1 MPHLPHRAEHQRP
14 FIIRTLRRRAPG
26 GGEQLPFTRWGVEA
40 VVFIQPRRAGVV
52 EGRARPLNM
61 AHIAHFLPGH
71 AVEKRAELSHLVP
84 DLLVVLIVHRIAH
97 FAGQQTDDLPVAL
110 HIPRRRDCLFKSLKP
125 AVGAGE
131 DATVLAP
138 GGGRQQDIGNLRRF
152 GHEDILHHHEVQR
165 LDAFAHQAEVGFGL
179 QRIFAHDVV
188 GFDLAGQRFMRHF
201 GDAGADLVIHLR
213 RVDPPGGGEFGP
225 HGGVGD
231 LLIAG
236 EQVRQ
241 HAHIAGALHIV
252 LSTNRAHADVRTPQV
267 AGEQRQ
273 ACQAAHHVHRLAK
286 LGDPHAPH
294 NGGGRGGGKHAHRLA
309 NSLRADPDNLFHCFR
324 GVILHRLAV
333 GVQPFGVAF
342 DIGFVVQLLLQQ
354 DIAEGVHQRHI
365 AAVVELQMTVGY
377 ACGFNASRI
386 ADDDLSAVFPGFDHP
401 AGDDGMG
408 VGAVVAKDQQ
418 ALRVFDVAYRVAHRP
433 VAQRLL

>member
-1 MPHLPHRAEHQRP
+1 
-14 FIIRTLRRRAPG
+14 
-26 GGEQLPFTRWGVEA
+26 
-40 VVFIQPRRAGVV
+40 
-52 EGRARPLNM
+52 M

-71 AVEKRAELSHLVP
+71 AVEKRAELAHLVP
-84 DLLVVLIVHRIAH
+84 DLLVVLIVHRIAQ
-97 FAGQQTDDLPVAL
+97 FAGQQANDLPVAL
-110 HIPRRRDCLFKSLKP
+110 HISRRRDRLFKPLEP

-131 DATVLAP
+131 DAAVLAP
-138 GGGRQQDIGNLRRF
+138 GGGRQQDIGHFRCF
-152 GHEDILHHHEVQR
+152 GHEDVLHDHEVQR

-179 QRIFAHDVV
+179 QRIFAHDVI
-188 GFDLAGQRFMRHF
+188 GFDLAGQRFMRHL
-201 GDAGADLVIHLR
+201 GDAGADLVVHQR
-213 RVDPPGGGEFGP
+213 RVDAPGGGEFRP

-241 HAHIAGALHIV
+241 HAHIAGALYVV
-252 LSTNRAHADVRTPQV
+252 LPADRPHADVGPSQV

-309 NSLRADPDNLFHCFR
+309 NCLRADPDNLFHCFR

-418 ALRVFDVAYRVAHRP
+418 ALRVFDVANRVAHRP